1 MVGLPVP
8 GVELK
13 LVAVGDKLEA
23 RLRGPNIT
31 PGFWRNP
38 ERSRAA
44 FDEEGYYRSGDA
56 LVWVDPADPSKGFAF
71 DGRLDEDFKLS
82 TGTWVSVG
90 PLRAR
95 LLASLAPY
103 AQDVVIAG
111 HDRDEVTALI
121 FPNRT
126 TCDVLQADLL
136 RAILSGCL
144 GEVCAGATGSSTRV
158 PRALMLDAPPS
169 IDAGEITDKGSINQR
184 AVLRNRAALVQEL
197 YALPTPAHIII
208 AHEGKTHD

>member
-1 MVGLPVP
+1 
-8 GVELK
+8 
-13 LVAVGDKLEA
+13 
-23 RLRGPNIT
+23 
-31 PGFWRNP
+31 
-38 ERSRAA
+38 
-44 FDEEGYYRSGDA
+44 
-56 LVWVDPADPSKGFAF
+56 VWIDPADPSKGFAF

-95 LLASLAPY
+95 LLTSLAPY

-126 TCDVLQADLL
+126 TCAALQGDLL
-136 RAILSGCL
+136 RAILAGCL
-144 GEVCAGATGSSTRV
+144 GEICAAATGSSTRV
-158 PRALMLDAPPS
+158 SRALMLDEPPS

-184 AVLRNRAALVQEL
+184 AVLRHRAALVEQL
-197 YALPTPAHIII
+197 YALPTPAHVII